1 MQFQGHIQINDSLTS
16 KQVLLDFF
24 KEASN
29 VLLLDGN
36 SSESNSFD
44 WMLAV
49 GAVDSISV
57 GTENAFEKLQ
67 DFYDTHTDWIFGS
80 LSYDLKNGLENLES
94 THSDSIQFPALH
106 FFLPEYLFIYQN
118 EKLAIY
124 KHASVSEFDLSIL
137 KSPIEF
143 SERTTTQLLKNRV
156 SKNKYIENV
165 NLIKDHIQR
174 GDIYEMNYCQEFYA
188 ENSELH
194 TFETFT
200 RLNTISKAPFSCY
213 YKVGD
218 KYLLSASPER
228 YIKKT
233 GSKII
238 SQPIKGTR
246 KRGESESEDEALKKE
261 LFEDQKERSE
271 NVMIVDL
278 VRNDL
283 SKIAKK
289 NSVTV
294 EELFGIYTF
303 DQVHQMIS
311 TISCEVE
318 ELTTLKEIFES
329 TFPMGSMTGAPKISA
344 MKLIEKFEETKRG
357 LYSGAVGYISPTG
370 DFDFNVVIRSIQYN
384 ALNKYLS
391 FMVGGA
397 ITIGSDAELEHQECL
412 VKAKALF
419 EVLDQNH
426 AETVSY

>member
-1 MQFQGHIQINDSLTS
+1 MY
-16 KQVLLDFF
+16 FF
-24 KEASN
+24 VPKYLFVFKDN
-29 VLLLDGN
+29 Q
-36 SSESNSFD
+36 
-44 WMLAV
+44 LAV
-49 GAVDSISV
+49 HHHNSC
-57 GTENAFEKLQ
+57 EAF
-67 DFYDTHTDWIFGS
+67 D
-80 LSYDLKNGLENLES
+80 
-94 THSDSIQFPALH
+94 
-106 FFLPEYLFIYQN
+106 
-118 EKLAIY
+118 LAIL
-124 KHASVSEFDLSIL
+124 SNDFNSTEINFDNSIDHRVG
-137 KSPIEF
+137 KQQYI
-143 SERTTTQLLKNRV
+143 TDVNR
-156 SKNKYIENV
+156 
-165 NLIKDHIQR
+165 IKKHIQR
-174 GDIYEMNYCQEFYA
+174 GDIYEMNYCQEFFA
-188 ENSELH
+188 ENSKLN
-194 TFETFT
+194 TLETFK

-218 KYLLSASPER
+218 NYLLSASPER
-228 YIKKT
+228 YIQKM
-233 GSKII
+233 GSKIL

-246 KRGESESEDEALKKE
+246 KRGIDLAEDERLKKE
-261 LFEDQKERSE
+261 LYEDQKERSE

-283 SKIAKK
+283 SKVAKK

-311 TISCEVE
+311 TISCEVAPQ
-318 ELTTLKEIFES
+318 TSLKEIFEA

-397 ITIGSDAELEHQECL
+397 ITIGSDAELEYQECL
-412 VKAKALF
+412 VKAKAIF

-426 AETVSY
+426 AETVS

>member
-1 MQFQGHIQINDSLTS
+1 MQFQAHIQVSDSLAT
-16 KQVLLDFF
+16 KHNLVGLF
-24 KEASN
+24 KKSSTL
-29 VLLLDGN
+29 LLLDGN

-49 GAVDSISV
+49 GAVDTVSV
-57 GTENAFEKLQ
+57 GTENAFEELQ
-67 DFYDTHTDWIFGS
+67 FFYDKHKDWVFGS
-80 LSYDLKNGLENLES
+80 LSYDLKNGLEKLQS

-143 SERTTTQLLKNRV
+143 SEIPLTQLLKNKV
-156 SKNKYIENV
+156 SKNKYITNV

-188 ENSELH
+188 EKTEFNP
-194 TFETFT
+194 FETFAL
-200 RLNTISKAPFSCY
+200 LNAISKAPFSCY
-213 YKVGD
+213 YKVGA

-228 YIKKT
+228 YLKKT
-233 GSKII
+233 GPKIL
-238 SQPIKGTR
+238 SQPIKGTS
-246 KRGESESEDEALKKE
+246 KRGGDVEEDERLKKE
-261 LFEDQKERSE
+261 LYEDQKERSE

-311 TISCEVE
+311 TISCELDE
-318 ELTTLKEIFES
+318 QTSLKEIFEA

-397 ITIGSDAELEHQECL
+397 ITIGSDAELEYQECL
-412 VKAKALF
+412 VKAKAIF

-426 AETVSY
+426 AETVS

>member
-118 EKLAIY
+118 EKLDIY

-318 ELTTLKEIFES
+318 ELTTLKEIFEA

-344 MKLIEKFEETKRG
+344 MKLIEKFEKTKRG

>member
-1 MQFQGHIQINDSLTS
+1 MQFQAHIQVSDSLAT
-16 KQVLLDFF
+16 KHNLVGFF
-24 KEASN
+24 KKSSTL
-29 VLLLDGN
+29 LLLDGN

-49 GAVDSISV
+49 GAVDAVSV
-57 GTENAFEKLQ
+57 DTENAFEELQ
-67 DFYDTHTDWIFGS
+67 FFYDKHKDWVFGS
-80 LSYDLKNGLENLES
+80 LSYDLKNGLENLQS

-118 EKLAIY
+118 EKLEIY
-124 KHASVSEFDLSIL
+124 KHTSVSEFDLSIL

-143 SERTTTQLLKNRV
+143 SEIAITQVLKNRV
-156 SKNKYIENV
+156 SKNKYITNV
-165 NLIKDHIQR
+165 NLVKDHIQR

-188 ENSELH
+188 EKTEFNP
-194 TFETFT
+194 FETFT
-200 RLNTISKAPFSCY
+200 RLNAISKAPFSCY

-218 KYLLSASPER
+218 TYLLSASPER
-228 YIKKT
+228 YLKKT
-233 GSKII
+233 GSKIL

-246 KRGESESEDEALKKE
+246 KRGKTTTEDEALKKE
-261 LFEDQKERSE
+261 LYEDQKERSE

-283 SKIAKK
+283 SKIAKI

-318 ELTTLKEIFES
+318 EQTSLKEILEA

-397 ITIGSDAELEHQECL
+397 ITIGSDAELEYQECL

-426 AETVSY
+426 AETVS